1 MTSKVDRDVVAAIM
15 EQVRAALAQTEKRP
29 VIIGLCGPQGSGK
42 TTLAAAVRRAC
53 LAEGLRAATL
63 SLDDLYLTQAERR
76 ELAMH
81 IHPLLATR
89 GVPGTHDVALGFA
102 LIDGLRQGLSLPLPR
117 FDKLHDDRAPRDH
130 WQAAPARCQV
140 LLFEGWCVGALPQPA
155 ASLAAPVN
163 VLEEVEDSE
172 AVWRTY
178 VNNALAGAYQSL
190 FARLDRLVLLAAPD
204 FEVVHGWRFEQ
215 ERELVDREA
224 LDGQIM
230 HEMAIARFIS
240 HYERLTRHILSEMPE
255 RADLVVRLNAQ
266 RRPLAILTR

>member
-42 TTLAAAVRRAC
+42 TTLAAAVRRTC

-63 SLDDLYLTQAERR
+63 SLDDLYLTQVERR

>member
-42 TTLAAAVRRAC
+42 TTLAAAVRRTC

-63 SLDDLYLTQAERR
+63 SLDDLYLTQVERR

-117 FDKLHDDRAPRDH
+117 FDKLHDDPAPRDH

>member
-29 VIIGLCGPQGSGK
+29 VIVGLCGPQGSGK
-42 TTLAAAVRRAC
+42 TTLAAAVRRTC

-63 SLDDLYLTQAERR
+63 SLDDLYLTQVERR